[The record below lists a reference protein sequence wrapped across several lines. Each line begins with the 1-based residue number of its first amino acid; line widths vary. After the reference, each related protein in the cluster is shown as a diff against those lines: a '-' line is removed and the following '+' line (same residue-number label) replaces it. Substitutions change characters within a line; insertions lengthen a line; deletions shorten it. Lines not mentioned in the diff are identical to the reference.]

1 MYLIGSTG
9 IKVVTGLG
17 WKCSQNRQKGDVVSP
32 KDGLKCALLT
42 NSTTTKIHWI
52 LESTAELDQP
62 GSPSSKREERR

>member
-1 MYLIGSTG
+1 M
-9 IKVVTGLG
+9 
-17 WKCSQNRQKGDVVSP
+17 SP